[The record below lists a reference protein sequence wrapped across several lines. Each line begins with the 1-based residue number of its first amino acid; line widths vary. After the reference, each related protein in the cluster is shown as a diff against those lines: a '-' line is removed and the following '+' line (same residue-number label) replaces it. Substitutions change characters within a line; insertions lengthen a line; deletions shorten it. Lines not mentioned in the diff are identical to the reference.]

1 MTSYQ
6 LQGVQL
12 ATAGPFL
19 GMTSAALQAMRIT
32 QLVPLV
38 ALISSCG
45 DRLHAIGITVN
56 PLSTVQSLVTR
67 PTVSDLQT
75 VSAQN
80 QTNAVNTNGVSST
93 GNWTFPNTASA
104 VSSGDISLLI
114 PARSFV
120 SAESYA
126 KYEFTLTETVT
137 GSFVGNSST
146 EALYYCRHFFSNR
159 LMSTHMRRSDA
170 ASDMQANLVSGRLRG
185 DPRPCRDLF
194 PALPSFTL
202 PFANP
207 YIPWPPYFDYLS
219 HFASSTLASHVK
231 LLAQSF
237 RKAEKNG
244 QGSDYKLSAHDVM
257 ESRRRHWVTD
267 C

>member
-1 MTSYQ
+1 
-6 LQGVQL
+6 
-12 ATAGPFL
+12 
-19 GMTSAALQAMRIT
+19 MRIT

-93 GNWTFPNTASA
+93 GNWTFSNTASA
-104 VSSGDISLLI
+104 VFSGDISLLI

-126 KYEFTLTETVT
+126 KYEFTLTETVNYSFT

-185 DPRPCRDLF
+185 DPEALQRLIPR
-194 PALPSFTL
+194 LPSFTL

-207 YIPWPPYFDYLS
+207 YVPWPPYFDYLS
-219 HFASSTLASHVK
+219 HFPSSTLASHVK

-237 RKAEKNG
+237 RKAEKTVG
-244 QGSDYKLSAHDVM
+244 VQTTSFQLM
-257 ESRRRHWVTD
+257 M
-267 C
+267 

>member
-1 MTSYQ
+1 
-6 LQGVQL
+6 
-12 ATAGPFL
+12 
-19 GMTSAALQAMRIT
+19 MRIT
-32 QLVPLV
+32 QLMPLV
-38 ALISSCG
+38 ALILSCG

-80 QTNAVNTNGVSST
+80 QTSAVNTNGVSST

-104 VSSGDISLLI
+104 VFSGDIALLI

-126 KYEFTLTETVT
+126 QYEFTVNYSFT

-146 EALYYCRHFFSNR
+146 EALYYCRHLFSNR
-159 LMSTHMRRSDA
+159 LMSNHMRRSDA
-170 ASDMQANLVSGRLRG
+170 ARDMQANLVSGRLRG
-185 DPRPCRDLF
+185 DPQ
-194 PALPSFTL
+194 ALQRLIPRTPFIAL

-207 YIPWPPYFDYLS
+207 YVPWPPYFDYLS
-219 HFASSTLASHVK
+219 HFPSSTLASHVK
-231 LLAQSF
+231 VLTQSF
-237 RKAEKNG
+237 RKAAKNG
-244 QGSDYKLSAHDVM
+244 RGSDYKLSTHDVM